1 LKNQV
6 RVHNYVVMRPLPL
19 IITFAFL
26 IPYALLT
33 AGLGRVAAAPIPVN
47 QCGQT
52 LDARGGNYALTG
64 NLNCGCETITISANK
79 IHFNTAGFT
88 VTSTCNVVALSDG
101 ISEVTID
108 GGGGLIGGGGIAIGA
123 DRHIEVKNISVS
135 GDGDLGGNTD
145 GIRLSGAKDVGVSNC
160 MIGGVFGIAGT
171 VDNGTFTNNT
181 ISAGSIAPNGGIVI
195 TGKSNLIRNNSI
207 AGNAGNSTNA
217 SVGVG
222 VSDNNNRVAN
232 NTVDQFNIGI
242 EFSGNSNVVTN
253 NTVTG
258 TGPSVPDPSAD
269 GIEAESGDKHNR
281 ITKNT
286 VSGNVDDMFESN
298 GPPCVNTWRD
308 NTFSTSGGAAACV
321 H

>member
-1 LKNQV
+1 
-6 RVHNYVVMRPLPL
+6 M
-19 IITFAFL
+19 
-26 IPYALLT
+26 T
-33 AGLGRVAAAPIPVN
+33 AGLAVAAVIPVT

-108 GGGGLIGGGGIAIGA
+108 GGGGLSGGGGIAIGA
-123 DRHIEVKNISVS
+123 DRHIEVTNISVS

-145 GIRLSGAKDVGVSNC
+145 GIQLSGAKDVVVNKC
-160 MIGGVFGIAGT
+160 TIGGVFGITGT

-181 ISAGSIAPNGGIVI
+181 IDVGTLAPSGGVVV
-195 TGKSNLIRNNSI
+195 TGRNNLVKNNTI
-207 AGNAGNSTNA
+207 TYGPDGATNTN
-217 SVGVG
+217 VGIG
-222 VSDNNNRVAN
+222 VSDNNRVAN

-242 EFSGNSNVVTN
+242 EFSGDSNVVTN

-258 TGPSVPDPSAD
+258 TGPSQPHPSMD
-269 GIEAESGDKHNR
+269 GIEAETGAKRNR
-281 ITKNT
+281 ITKNP

-308 NTFSTSGGAAACV
+308 NTFSTSGGATACI